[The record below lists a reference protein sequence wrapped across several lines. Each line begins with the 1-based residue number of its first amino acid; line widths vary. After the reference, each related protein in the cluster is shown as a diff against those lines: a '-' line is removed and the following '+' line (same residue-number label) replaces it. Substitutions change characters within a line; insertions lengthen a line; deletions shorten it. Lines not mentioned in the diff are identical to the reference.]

1 MQSARPV
8 AESMFGV
15 TRVRPRRAMSPEAIA
30 RPSLVY
36 ACLSL
41 PRLSDAVTGEEATSG
56 AE

>member
-1 MQSARPV
+1 
-8 AESMFGV
+8 
-15 TRVRPRRAMSPEAIA
+15 
-30 RPSLVY
+30 VY

>member
-1 MQSARPV
+1 
-8 AESMFGV
+8 MFGV